1 LKTPAPP
8 LRELVLVGGG
18 HSHVQVVKAF
28 AMRPQ
33 PGLRLT
39 LVSREYDTPYSGML
53 PGCVA
58 GRYDRAAMHIDL
70 ARLCAFAGARF
81 LVDAVHGLDP
91 VRRELRLDAHPPL
104 RYDLLSLN
112 TGATPRLPEAV
123 APDMV
128 DRVVAVK
135 PIGRFLPRWQALRQQ
150 VAGGQRVVV
159 VGGGA
164 GGVELALA
172 MRNVLPA
179 DVELGLVTDRLLPD
193 LAPAATT
200 RLRAALDRH
209 GVALTQGVRVT
220 AYRQGAAWLEDG
232 RSLAAH
238 WFVVVT
244 GVEAPAWIADSGL
257 AVDDRGFVCVDDQL
271 RSCSHE
277 DVFAAGDLAAMR
289 DQPRAKAGV
298 FAVRQGPVLADNLRR
313 VILAKPLRT
322 YRAQHR
328 FLVLVGTGDGRAV
341 ASRGDRAAEGRWVW
355 WWKDW
360 IDRRFM
366 KRFNELPAMP
376 APDWAL
382 PAGLRNEAPDPMRCG
397 GCGAKLGADPLRRAL
412 ARLPVRQP
420 PSVLLGLGDDAAVV
434 RTPADTLVQTV
445 DGLKAFIDDPCRF
458 GRITAQHA
466 MNDLLAMG
474 ARGVSALA
482 LVTLPLMAEAMM
494 EDDLVQL
501 LSGVLAGLDEH
512 GVPLVGGHSG
522 EGESLQLAL
531 SLTGVPDGP
540 PLRKAGLEPGQRL
553 VVTKALGTGT
563 LLAAH
568 MRARLPAAQLETALL
583 SMEQSN
589 GPALGI
595 LREHCVRALTDVSGF
610 GLLGHLG
617 EMLRASGP
625 AVGADLALSTL
636 PWLPGAAE
644 QFSAGVQ
651 SSLQRN
657 NEAALADF
665 EAAGSAANGWQ
676 ARLAVDPQTSGGLLA
691 ALPAER
697 ADDCVAALRGAGY
710 GTTAVIGTVTAGP
723 WRLLP

>member
-1 LKTPAPP
+1 LKTSAPA
-8 LRELVLVGGG
+8 LRDLVLVGGG
-18 HSHVQVVKAF
+18 HSHVQVVKTF
-28 AMRPQ
+28 GMRPL

-58 GRYDRAAMHIDL
+58 GRYQRRAMHIDL

-81 LVDAVHGLDP
+81 IADAVHGLDP
-91 VRRELRLDAHPPL
+91 SRRELRLDAHPPL

-112 TGATPRLPEAV
+112 SGATPRLPEAV
-123 APDMV
+123 AADMAE
-128 DRVVAVK
+128 RVIAVK
-135 PIGRFLPRWQALRQQ
+135 PIGRFLPRWEALRQRLRD
-150 VAGGQRVVV
+150 GERVIV

-172 MRNVLPA
+172 MRNRLPA
-179 DVELGLVTDRLLPD
+179 AVELRLVTDRLLPD
-193 LAPAATT
+193 LAPAATA
-200 RLRAALDRH
+200 RLRAALARQ
-209 GVALTQGVRVT
+209 GVALMEGVRVDG
-220 AYRQGAAWLEDG
+220 YRDGAVWLEGGNSVAGD
-232 RSLAAH
+232 R
-238 WFVVVT
+238 FVVVT
-244 GVEAPAWIADSGL
+244 GVEAPRWVAESGL
-257 AVDDRGFVCVDDQL
+257 AVDERGFVCVDDRL
-271 RSCSHE
+271 RSCSHD

-298 FAVRQGPVLADNLRR
+298 FAVRQGPVLAENLRR
-313 VILAKPLRT
+313 AVQGRALRR
-322 YRAQHR
+322 YRAQSR

-341 ASRGDRAAEGRWVW
+341 ASRGDWAAEGRWVW

-366 KRFNELPAMP
+366 KRFNALPVMAVPDWSLPA
-376 APDWAL
+376 AL
-382 PAGLRNEAPDPMRCG
+382 RAEAPDPMRCG

-412 ARLPVRQP
+412 ARLPVHQP
-420 PSVLLGLGDDAAVV
+420 PSVLLGLGDDAAVI
-434 RTPADTLVQTV
+434 RLSADTLVQTV
-445 DGLKAFIDDPCRF
+445 DGLKAFVDDPYRF

-474 ARGVSALA
+474 ARGLSALA
-482 LVTLPLMAEAMM
+482 LVTLPLMADAMM

-522 EGESLQLAL
+522 EGESLHLAL
-531 SLTGVPDGP
+531 SLTGVADGP
-540 PLRKAGLEPGQRL
+540 PLRKAGLEAGQRL
-553 VVTKALGTGT
+553 VITKALGTGT

-568 MRARLPAAQLETALL
+568 MRARLPSAQLEAALAA
-583 SMEQSN
+583 MEQSN
-589 GPALGI
+589 GPALAV
-595 LREHCVRALTDVSGF
+595 LRDHGVRALTDVSGF

-625 AVGADLALSTL
+625 AVGVDLSLPAL

-644 QFSAGVQ
+644 QFRSGVG
-651 SSLQRN
+651 SSLQSN

-665 EAAGSAANGWQ
+665 DGATGDWR

-691 ALPAER
+691 ALPAEQAER
-697 ADDCVAALRGAGY
+697 CVAALRGAGY
-710 GTTAVIGTVTAGP
+710 EAAEAIGTVTGGA